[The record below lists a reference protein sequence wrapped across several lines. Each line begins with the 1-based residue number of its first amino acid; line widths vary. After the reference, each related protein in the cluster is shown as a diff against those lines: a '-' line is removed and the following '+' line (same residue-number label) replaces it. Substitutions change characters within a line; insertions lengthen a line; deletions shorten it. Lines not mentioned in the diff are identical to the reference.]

1 MFIRPGCHKTF
12 SFQAQNSKHLPSFTF
27 IYLNQENGFDIYTTV
42 FTKLRTLHSPL
53 IKSVS
58 IKKDIRLQ
66 ILFQQQ
72 QQKIAQSNRILN
84 SVNICIQLQW

>member
-12 SFQAQNSKHLPSFTF
+12 RFQAQNSNHLPSSTF
-27 IYLNQENGFDIYTTV
+27 IYLNQEYGFDIYTV

-53 IKSVS
+53 TITVS
-58 IKKDIRLQ
+58 TEKAIRLQ

-72 QQKIAQSNRILN
+72 RKKIAQSNRVLN
-84 SVNICIQLQW
+84 SVNIYIQLQS